1 MSTFVV
7 FSQETLTRKIE
18 KSYDMTNAGELHV
31 ENKYGN
37 ITINGWSKNKI
48 AIAVEVKVIN
58 NKEDKAKELF
68 KRIETNFKT
77 TSNFVSVVS
86 EISDKDSGFFARY
99 FNKVNPFEFDR
110 GNVEINVTI
119 SLPANAEMEISNKFG
134 DVNIEDWTGKLK
146 ANLEHGDLWINES
159 IGNTNIDMTFGK
171 IRAKSMTYGS
181 INLKNGGLDM
191 ETSQDLVLKSS
202 GSEIEID
209 NVTNLELISS
219 KDEVIIGHVGSIHGD
234 LKFSNIEIASV
245 EKDINL
251 YMKVVDFRVLKMV
264 QSDNMVVINQESSD
278 ISIDITGLSFKFDA
292 ILEEGLLR
300 LPKSFSNVKSN
311 VIDKSKRIRKITA
324 SYGKTA
330 TGAFSFTGNKGVITL
345 KE

>member
-1 MSTFVV
+1 MSTFIG

-18 KSYDMTNAGELHV
+18 KSYDMTNAGELRI
-31 ENKYGN
+31 ENKYGD
-37 ITINGWSKNKI
+37 IAINGWNKNKI
-48 AIAVEVKVIN
+48 AIAIEVKVTN
-58 NKEDKAKELF
+58 NKEYKAKEF
-68 KRIETNFKT
+68 FNRIETNFKT

-119 SLPANAEMEISNKFG
+119 SLPVNAEIEISNKFG
-134 DVNIEDWTGKLK
+134 DVIIEDWKGKLK
-146 ANLEHGDLWINES
+146 ANIEHGDLWINES
-159 IGNTNIDMTFGK
+159 MGNTNIDMTFGK
-171 IRAKSMTYGS
+171 IRAKSMTFGS

-191 ETSQDLVLKSS
+191 ETSKDLVLKSS

-209 NVTNLELISS
+209 NVTNLEFVSS

-245 EKDINL
+245 ERDMNL
-251 YMKVVDFRVLKMV
+251 FMKVVNFRVLKMV
-264 QSDNMVVINQESSD
+264 QPDAMVIVNQESSD

-300 LPKSFSNVKSN
+300 LPKTFSNVKSH

-324 SYGKTA
+324 SYGKTT
-330 TGAFSFTGNKGVITL
+330 TGNFSFTGNKGVITL
-345 KE
+345 KK